1 VIGKPYTTSVILRQ
15 DALQQRFSLYQWTSN
30 EVKSVKVQQIE
41 SVKYSSGLST
51 FDLSK
56 MSLALARCRNQWS
69 SGESATVN
77 VTFAIDL
84 GAVLGPTSQ

>member
-1 VIGKPYTTSVILRQ
+1 M
-15 DALQQRFSLYQWTSN
+15 
-30 EVKSVKVQQIE
+30 
-41 SVKYSSGLST
+41 SGLST

-56 MSLALARCRNQWS
+56 VSLAWRRNQWS

-77 VTFAIDL
+77 VTFAVDL